1 MRRLHPSRR
10 LRSSHDPPLTPPAP
24 ADAGMVTV
32 ILRRGPAPTVPTR
45 RLYVL
50 RRDPRT
56 TPALICRSLHR
67 PPGWYT
73 HMVTRTLQDF
83 LIYACAG
90 TVIFRKICGG
100 QVRDTALVEGWT
112 NVERKA
118 SATDLRSQTP
128 HQPCPRGGCILRHN
142 SGTTPTTSRSEGGQ
156 LIFIRSCRPNM
167 LATKDLTSDTNR
179 S

>member
-1 MRRLHPSRR
+1 
-10 LRSSHDPPLTPPAP
+10 
-24 ADAGMVTV
+24 
-32 ILRRGPAPTVPTR
+32 
-45 RLYVL
+45 
-50 RRDPRT
+50 
-56 TPALICRSLHR
+56 
-67 PPGWYT
+67 
-73 HMVTRTLQDF
+73 MVTRTLQDF

-167 LATKDLTSDTNR
+167 LATKDLTSDTTAAKLLNFAQLR
-179 S
+179 ILGLQHQRYQNSIREYFSSAYNPNKFRP